1 MAIQLKTDELNG
13 CESYF
18 EWLENAVSDDV
29 KMSYPGVKEAIE
41 REMNIGESGKYKL
54 MRYLF
59 DRDFVISDS
68 STDEI
73 FGCSE
78 DEIQAKNGMELRR
91 KYAESVGKKAGKS
104 ERDTDRIWKS
114 IHGKCSVL
122 ELLIHLSMSLDSMT
136 NEEES
141 GKNTG
146 KFFDILL
153 ENLEFDVTSS
163 AEDWQVIVDKFLH
176 RKYKSNGSEGGLFPL
191 KHAEKNMKKV
201 PIWSQLN
208 AWLNENLDENAE
220 FIW

>member
-18 EWLENAVSDDV
+18 EWLENVVFDDV
-29 KMSYPGVKEAIE
+29 EVSYPGVKEAIE
-41 REMNIGESGKYKL
+41 REMSIEESGKYKL

-68 STDEI
+68 STGEI

-91 KYAESVGKKAGKS
+91 KYAESVGKKTGKS

-153 ENLEFDVTSS
+153 ENLEFDITSS
-163 AEDWQVIVDKFLH
+163 AKDWQVIVDKFLH
-176 RKYKSNGSEGGLFPL
+176 RKYKSNGSGGGLFPL
-191 KHAEKNMKKV
+191 KYAEKNMKKV